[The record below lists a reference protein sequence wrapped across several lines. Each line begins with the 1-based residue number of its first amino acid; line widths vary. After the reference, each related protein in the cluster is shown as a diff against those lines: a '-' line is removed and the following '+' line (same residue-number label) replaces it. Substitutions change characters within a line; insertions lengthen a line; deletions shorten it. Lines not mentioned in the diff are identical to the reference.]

1 MRTVI
6 FSELNQ
12 FRFVPLDAT
21 YRYNTRHFDDD
32 WFRNQILS
40 WQVKT
45 NYSEKVQRGDR
56 VYLQI
61 LSNVTTAPTLSIYS
75 CKQGNALS
83 THNYVNST
91 YQIAGNRVYEIN
103 LTDVFAALESDTYYL
118 VTTAAD
124 TDGSQSWITEP
135 IQLADSFPETMLL
148 RYKHYHNKDHVDFER
163 TGATFN
169 MRVESALLDFE
180 PGVNRVGYEA
190 QDGNYSLLSAVTFRG
205 FTWVAGGNGK
215 TIPDYMISKLNHV
228 WALSDVWLD
237 GKKFVAQDGA
247 AFEKSTVDKFPKY
260 AAGIDIREAVN
271 NAGVI
276 YTSGGFTVFTIP
288 AYPFVIERYAIGRTT
303 LIGIGLTGFSAFFTS
318 ENFAHIA
325 DLTALNAWISA
336 QNTTV
341 LPDGGL
347 EGLLSIESGDVIYQ
361 PAAGETFTAGQASLL
376 TAFVEF
382 TQTVPAGADLS
393 VTAVVMS
400 GAGAP
405 YAVVTGGAVSQSGY
419 LTASVT
425 TVALQGAPDG
435 TRTFRLF
442 HRNIISYMLITDLG
456 DTAYPGGTLTAVTG
470 TFPSSLTQFW
480 LQECDKLTTFNFY
493 LLATAKA
500 TLTTVRISNNN
511 LLTSIGSFHSTGQVS
526 FSALNNIQLNGN
538 ALTVGAVNGFF
549 TSMYVAMTDI
559 SITPLQRFRVL
570 GGSINTRQTPAAAP
584 TSTSAIARAALI
596 NPPYSWTVLTD

>member
-21 YRYNTRHFDDD
+21 YRYNTRHFDVD

-75 CKQGNALS
+75 CKQGDALS
-83 THNYVNST
+83 TVNYVDST
-91 YQIAGNRVYEIN
+91 YTIAGNRVYEIN
-103 LTDVFAALESDTYYL
+103 LTDVFEALESGKYYL
-118 VTTAAD
+118 VTTATDAD
-124 TDGSQSWITEP
+124 GEQSWITEP

-163 TGATFN
+163 TGITFN

-247 AFEKSTVDKFPKY
+247 AFEKSVVDKFPKY
-260 AAGIDIREAVN
+260 AAGIDIREAIN
-271 NAGVI
+271 NAGVV
-276 YTSGGFTVFTIP
+276 YTSGGFSVFTIP
-288 AYPFVIERYAIGRTT
+288 AYPFVIERY
-303 LIGIGLTGFSAFFTS
+303 LIGKSVTIGGIPIPTFEFSS
-318 ENFAHIA
+318 EEFAYIS
-325 DLTALNAWISA
+325 DLTALNAWITE
-336 QNTTV
+336 QITV
-341 LPDGGL
+341 TLPGNSLFG
-347 EGLLSIESGDVIYQ
+347 ELSIESGVVRYT
-361 PAAGETFTAGQASLL
+361 PAPGEDFTLGAATLL

-405 YAVVTGGAVSQSGY
+405 YAVVTGAAVSQSGY

-425 TVALQGAPDG
+425 NVLLQGAPDG
-435 TRTFRLF
+435 TRVFRLF
-442 HRNIISYMLITDLG
+442 HRNLISFMAITDVG
-456 DTAYPGGTLTAVTG
+456 DTTYPGGTLTAVTG
-470 TFPSSLTQFW
+470 TMPSSLTQFW
-480 LQECDKLTTFNFY
+480 LQECDKLTAFNFY
-493 LLATAKA
+493 DLITAKA
-500 TLTTVRISNNN
+500 TLTTVRI
-511 LLTSIGSFHSTGQVS
+511 
-526 FSALNNIQLNGN
+526 LNNDLLADMGGFHTTSVPSFKVLSSVQLNGN
-538 ALTVGAVNGFF
+538 ALPVAQVNFF
-549 TSMYVAMTDI
+549 FNNMYTAMTD
-559 SITPLQRFRVL
+559 STLPRADRFGVF